1 MKTLRITVTGR
12 VQGVGFR
19 YYTQITAEKYQL
31 TGWVKNNDDGS
42 VLMMVSGDE
51 KILQYFIQEIE
62 SGNQYAYVSNMKI
75 EETTYQK
82 HENFEILLDR
92 YF

>member
-82 HENFEILLDR
+82 YENFEILLDR

>member
-62 SGNQYAYVSNMKI
+62 SGNQYAYVSNMNI
-75 EETTYQK
+75 EELTYQK
-82 HENFEILLDR
+82 YENFEILLER

>member
-1 MKTLRITVTGR
+1 MKTLIITVSGR

-31 TGWVKNNDDGS
+31 TGWVKNNDDGT

-51 KILQYFIQEIE
+51 KVLQYFLQEIE
-62 SGNQYAYVSNMKI
+62 SGNQYAYVSNIKI
-75 EETTYQK
+75 EETTYQNY
-82 HENFEILLDR
+82 ENFEILLDR